1 MPENEQNFS
10 NPLQKYNILPHS
22 KYLEMLNS
30 EEKISEKHQS
40 DKGLVFR
47 IYKNSQLIN
56 KNKDK

>member
-30 EEKISEKHQS
+30 EEKISEKQE
-40 DKGLVFR
+40 FR
-47 IYKNSQLIN
+47 EEKVYRKKQ
-56 KNKDK
+56 KRQ